1 MRLFFR
7 GIFRDIF
14 RAILLSIVATMLFI
28 DSFSFTNAE
37 TAFTDIENSPFKASI
52 EYLAERGIVKGYS
65 DGTFRPKAK
74 MNRAE
79 FTVIITQSFAS
90 DKEIGTG
97 KNCFTDVSDQWFARF
112 ICFAQMEKLIS
123 GYPDGYFRPGKS
135 VSFVEALVIGLK
147 GAQIKIESPEVS
159 GTMASGTTTAT
170 SQWYTPSFEFAHRNN
185 IFSKYALLPGAEL
198 TREKAAFII
207 HQILL
212 IENGE
217 KAVATKRQNFST
229 GCGEI
234 PLQTAPTTT
243 TIDEVKRNFITV
255 IPASYEKNTPI
266 KLVFAFHGRTNSNA
280 DVRGYYKV
288 EQAAAGKAI
297 FIYPSG
303 LKSESGSGYTW
314 GSTGDFKFFDTL
326 LQTFSESY
334 CIDLDHIYVV
344 GHSLGGWFT
353 SQLGC
358 ARGDVIRGIAN
369 IGGGASLQK
378 SCAGP
383 VAAMIWHNPK
393 DNLVS
398 YAQGKIARDQA
409 KQQNQCSEKTKPA
422 SPTWANCVAYQGC
435 AETNPLFWCPH
446 NEDYAYWSGGYY
458 PHTWPK
464 EAGAEIWKFFMGLPG

>member
-7 GIFRDIF
+7 GIFR
-14 RAILLSIVATMLFI
+14 AILLFIVATVLFI
-28 DSFSFTNAE
+28 ASFSFSNAE
-37 TAFTDIENSPFKASI
+37 TAFTDIGDSPFKASI
-52 EYLAERGIVKGYS
+52 AYLAEHGIVKGYGN
-65 DGTFRPKAK
+65 GTFRPKAT

-79 FTVIITQSFAS
+79 FTVIITQSFAAGNS
-90 DKEIGTG
+90 LGNG
-97 KNCFTDVSDQWFARF
+97 KNCFIDVGDQWFARF
-112 ICFAQMEKLIS
+112 ICFAELEKLIS
-123 GYPDGYFRPGKS
+123 GYPDGYFRPEKT
-135 VSFVEALVIGLK
+135 VSFVEALAIGLK
-147 GAQIKIESPEVS
+147 GAQIKIESPE
-159 GTMASGTTTAT
+159 TAI
-170 SQWYTPSFEFAHRNN
+170 QWYTPHLEFAHRNN

-212 IENGE
+212 IQNGE
-217 KAVATKRQNFST
+217 KALATKRQNFGA
-229 GCGEI
+229 GCGKMQ
-234 PLQTAPTTT
+234 PQTAPTTL
-243 TIDEVKRNFITV
+243 TIDEKKRSFITV

-266 KLVFAFHGRTNSNA
+266 KLVFAFHGRTNSNT

-288 EQAAAGKAI
+288 EQASAGKAI

-314 GSTGDFKFFDTL
+314 GSAGDFKFFDTL
-326 LQTFSESY
+326 LKTFSESY
-334 CIDLDHIYVV
+334 CIDLDHVYVV

-409 KQQNQCSEKTKPA
+409 KQQNQCSDKTKPT

-446 NEDYAYWSGGYY
+446 TEDYAYWSGAYY

-464 EAGAEIWKFFMGLPG
+464 EAGAEIWKFFVGLPS